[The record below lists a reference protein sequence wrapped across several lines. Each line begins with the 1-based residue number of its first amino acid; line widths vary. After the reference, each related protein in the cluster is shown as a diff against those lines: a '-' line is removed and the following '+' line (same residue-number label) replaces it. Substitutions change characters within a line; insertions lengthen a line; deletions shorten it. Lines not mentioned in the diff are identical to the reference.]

1 MGTLSNHLGATIGST
16 ASDDAKA
23 EAIKLFNEAFSRL
36 GINFDKA
43 AGDDPFALLA
53 LVQEFNLQVSN
64 GGVQVNTHSA
74 PAPVA
79 ALGTG
84 APAKPATPSQAEQ
97 LGEKL
102 LALYGDNATQA
113 DTALTFLERANAG
126 GSDLQ
131 QYLVVTTERVL
142 KGADSIVTR
151 GRQLM
156 LLSHKNDKDLLDKAK
171 DIAEEVL
178 NCAIVDDID
187 KIELN
192 DALKAVKD
200 LKVKAAAP
208 ASPVPNTDLVDFFK
222 KLAPVFKVT
231 LNGSNVTDQ
240 VNLMDAA
247 QKAADKS
254 ARLDQQ
260 VADALVVAGKNR
272 VTIAADPTP
281 NEVWIAVVRDQERR
295 TTTGA
300 MGGEKRPKINI

>member
-1 MGTLSNHLGATIGST
+1 
-16 ASDDAKA
+16 
-23 EAIKLFNEAFSRL
+23 
-36 GINFDKA
+36 
-43 AGDDPFALLA
+43 
-53 LVQEFNLQVSN
+53 
-64 GGVQVNTHSA
+64 
-74 PAPVA
+74 
-79 ALGTG
+79 
-84 APAKPATPSQAEQ
+84 
-97 LGEKL
+97 
-102 LALYGDNATQA
+102 
-113 DTALTFLERANAG
+113 
-126 GSDLQ
+126 
-131 QYLVVTTERVL
+131 
-142 KGADSIVTR
+142 
-151 GRQLM
+151 M